1 MLTNE
6 LLFDAIGEIDDSFIL
21 DVAEILEQSGGKVVR
36 AQNKTV
42 WRVLLVAAILISLFT
57 ATAYALGWFGLS
69 ARRMTP
75 DLPEVTSSALS
86 DADAETMARIR
97 DTHRHSYVSLGG
109 VTGSPE
115 YSAAA
120 EWLSWRANHEEEM
133 AATQL
138 EKGETYYAWRDLE
151 RSFTESDEELS
162 VARLYGCWD
171 RASLDKL
178 YQIAEAHGL
187 KLHTQ
192 RTKLWDNRI
201 FSDLCTYE
209 NGSSKREGA
218 AEVDGKMTF
227 YLVYTELPGYLPAEE
242 LTTSL
247 TDEYTEWEYTTANG
261 ETVNIAILEGMRNP
275 HSVPASTD
283 VSVFIFWQGEQGN
296 VTVVFHHPGVMDK
309 LEEWQSHVERIAD
322 TIDFASYVKGAQ
334 P

>member
-6 LLFDAIGEIDDSFIL
+6 LLFDAIGEIDDGFIL

-36 AQNKTV
+36 PRNKTV

-57 ATAYALGWFGLS
+57 VTAYALGWFGLS
-69 ARRMTP
+69 ARRISP
-75 DLPEVTSSALS
+75 DLPEVTGSAFS
-86 DADAETMARIR
+86 DADTETMARIR

-120 EWLSWRANHEEEM
+120 EWLSWRAAHEEEM
-133 AATQL
+133 AASQL
-138 EKGETYYAWRDLE
+138 EKGETYYEWRDLE
-151 RSFTESDEELS
+151 RSFAESEEELS

-178 YQIAEAHGL
+178 YEIAEVHGL
-187 KLHTQ
+187 KLHTEK
-192 RTKLWDNRI
+192 TKLFDNRI
-201 FSDLCTYE
+201 YSDLCVYE

-218 AEVDGKMTF
+218 VEMDGKMTF
-227 YLVYTELPGYLPAEE
+227 YLVFTELPDYLPAEE

-275 HSVPASTD
+275 HSVPANTD
-283 VSVFIFWQGEQGN
+283 AHVFIFWQGEQGN
-296 VTVVFHHPGVMDK
+296 VTVVFHYPGVMDK
-309 LEEWQSHVERIAD
+309 PEEWQSHAERVAD